1 MTKIAALQTAQVP
14 KKKRGRGRPPKGA
27 RAMTGAE
34 RTALY
39 REHKSDDQVLER
51 MEHLGRVNLLD
62 MLAGDLRLLDKYKVG
77 KGAPADLLPDLIE
90 GGQITAGRI
99 VGEIVRRYELV
110 LPRRKST
117 AGR

>member
-1 MTKIAALQTAQVP
+1 MAQVP
-14 KKKRGRGRPPKGA
+14 QKKRGRGRPPKGT

-39 REHKSDDQVLER
+39 REHKSDDQVMER
-51 MEHLGRVNLLD
+51 MEHLSRVNLLD
-62 MLAGDLRLLDKYKVG
+62 MLASDLRLLDKYRVG

-99 VGEIVRRYELV
+99 VGELVRRYELV

-117 AGR
+117 SVR